1 LIIGL
6 GNPGKEYSDTRHNI
20 GFKVLDA
27 FAQASD
33 TFFLHERYADVARV
47 KFKGRTFVLVKPM
60 TFMNL
65 SGKAVNYWLKKEK
78 LETSNLLIIVDDIA
92 LPFGSIRIKKNGGAG
107 GHNGLIDII
116 EKLDNNNNFNRLR
129 FGVGNDFFQGKQS
142 DYVLGEWSD
151 NENKLLPER
160 IKKVIGAIKN
170 FGTVGI
176 ERTMNFSNSKYD
188 FEEQLK
194 KLETK
199 EEKKNEQ
206 WNRTNW

>member
-1 LIIGL
+1 MKYLIIGL

-33 TFFLHERYADVARV
+33 TFFLHERYADVAKV

-129 FGVGNDFFQGKQS
+129 FGVGNDFFKGKQS
-142 DYVLGEWSD
+142 DYVLGKWSE
-151 NENKLLPER
+151 NEKKLLPER
-160 IKKVIGAIKN
+160 IKKIIGAIKN

-194 KLETK
+194 KHETK

-206 WNRTNW
+206 